1 MKLVPGFVLVA
12 MIGAVA
18 TGLSSFYPAVSSVLI
33 TVILGFFI
41 KNTVGVRREFQ
52 PGIDYSLKSLL
63 KLAIILLGARLSFTD
78 LAKLGARPLF
88 IVILC
93 ISVALLLT
101 ILVANKMKVPPKL
114 GALIAVGTAICGNSA
129 AIATAGAIDADDE
142 ELAFA
147 IGTITL
153 FGILA
158 IIFYPL
164 IGSLLGLS
172 DLHFGAWA
180 GTAINDTAQV
190 VTAGFLYS
198 EAAGEI
204 ATVVKLA
211 RNLFIAPVV
220 FLLSIYYTVGQ
231 ARENRHVNYIKIFP
245 WFVLGFMAMALVRTV
260 GLLPFFL
267 IELLKDV
274 SNFLILMAIAGI
286 GLCTNFSAMKRLG
299 LKSLYFG
306 LFAAITMGVFSFL
319 LVNWL
324 LQ

>member
-1 MKLVPGFVLVA
+1 MKLVSGLVLVA
-12 MIGAVA
+12 LIGAAA
-18 TGLSSFYPAVSSVLI
+18 TGLHSIYPPVSAVLI

-41 KNTVGVRREFQ
+41 KNTVGVRQEFK
-52 PGIDYSLKSLL
+52 PGIEYSLKSLL
-63 KLAIILLGARLSFTD
+63 KLAIIFLGVRLSFTD
-78 LAKLGARPLF
+78 LENLGARPLF

-93 ISVALLLT
+93 ICVALLLT
-101 ILVANKMKVPPKL
+101 IQMARRMKVPPKL

-142 ELAFA
+142 EVAFA
-147 IGTITL
+147 VGTITL

-158 IIFYPL
+158 IIVYPL

-172 DLHFGAWA
+172 DLLFGTWA

-198 EAAGEI
+198 ESAGEI
-204 ATVVKLA
+204 ATVVKLT

-220 FLLSIYYTVGQ
+220 FLLSIQYTVGQ
-231 ARENRHVNYIKIFP
+231 ARENCSVNYIKIFP
-245 WFVLGFMAMALVRTV
+245 WFVLGFLAMAFIRTV
-260 GLLPFFL
+260 GIIPLFL
-267 IELLKDV
+267 IDFLKDV

-286 GLCTNFSAMKRLG
+286 GLSTNFSSMKKLG
-299 LKSLYFG
+299 LKSLYIG
-306 LFAAITMGVFSFL
+306 LFASTLMGVLSLL

-324 LQ
+324 L

>member
-12 MIGAVA
+12 LIGAAA
-18 TGLSSFYPAVSSVLI
+18 TGLSSIYPAVSAVLI

-41 KNTVGVRREFQ
+41 KNTVGVRQEFQ
-52 PGIDYSLKSLL
+52 PGIEYSLKSLL
-63 KLAIILLGARLSFTD
+63 KLAIIFLGVRLSFTD
-78 LAKLGARPLF
+78 LANLGARPLF
-88 IVILC
+88 IVITC
-93 ISVALLLT
+93 IIVALLLT
-101 ILVANKMKVPPKL
+101 ILMAKKLGVPPKL

-142 ELAFA
+142 EVAFA

-153 FGILA
+153 FGLLA

-172 DLHFGAWA
+172 DLHFGTWA

-198 EAAGEI
+198 ESAGEI
-204 ATVVKLA
+204 ATVVKLT
-211 RNLFIAPVV
+211 RNLFIAPAV

-231 ARENRHVNYIKIFP
+231 ARENRHVDYIKIFP
-245 WFVLGFMAMALVRTV
+245 WFVLGFMAMALLRTL

-274 SNFLILMAIAGI
+274 ANFLILMAIAGI
-286 GLCTNFSAMKRLG
+286 GLCTNFSSMKKLG
-299 LKSLYFG
+299 LKALYIG
-306 LFAAITMGVFSFL
+306 LFASTLMGVLSFL
-319 LVNWL
+319 LVNGL
-324 LQ
+324 L